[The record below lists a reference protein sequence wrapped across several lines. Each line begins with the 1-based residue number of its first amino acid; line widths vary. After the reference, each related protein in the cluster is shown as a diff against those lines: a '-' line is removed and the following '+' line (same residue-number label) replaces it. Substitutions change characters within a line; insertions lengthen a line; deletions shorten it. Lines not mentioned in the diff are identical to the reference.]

1 MKKKCFFLIL
11 FIFVNISKE
20 QINKEIWKKNS
31 EEIISQ
37 IQSLI
42 MLIKFSNYGF
52 YSKYSKY
59 FDLIEEGLNKI
70 KYLDSIEKQIEELE
84 KIIINFSSKI
94 KDIIP
99 EEHNKYINQLLNLFN
114 QIFNN
119 FSSNKEFIEKFI
131 TGNNQFIEEQKR
143 KVDNGYIK
151 REKANYDP
159 NEILNIK
166 NIEIIMFILI
176 LLFSFLLIFIGN
188 KMIQKLKLIDIV
200 QHINNKELIVKKY
213 NKKQNNLNEPLIDKL
228 YEMN

>member
-31 EEIISQ
+31 EELISQ

-114 QIFNN
+114 QIVNN

-131 TGNNQFIEEQKR
+131 TGNNQFIDEQK
-143 KVDNGYIK
+143 KKLDNGYIK

-159 NEILNIK
+159 DKILNIK
-166 NIEIIMFILI
+166 NIDVIMFILVLSISI
-176 LLFSFLLIFIGN
+176 LLILIG
-188 KMIQKLKLIDIV
+188 KRMIQKVKLI
-200 QHINNKELIVKKY
+200 L
-213 NKKQNNLNEPLIDKL
+213 
-228 YEMN
+228 

>member
-31 EEIISQ
+31 EELISQ

-176 LLFSFLLIFIGN
+176 LHLMISNIQ
-188 KMIQKLKLIDIV
+188 MEQIQKFFYQSLHLV
-200 QHINNKELIVKKY
+200 EL
-213 NKKQNNLNEPLIDKL
+213 
-228 YEMN
+228 

>member
-1 MKKKCFFLIL
+1 M
-11 FIFVNISKE
+11 
-20 QINKEIWKKNS
+20 
-31 EEIISQ
+31 
-37 IQSLI
+37 
-42 MLIKFSNYGF
+42 
-52 YSKYSKY
+52 
-59 FDLIEEGLNKI
+59 NKI

>member
-1 MKKKCFFLIL
+1 MKKCFFLIL
-11 FIFVNISKE
+11 LFFFNISKE
-20 QINKEIWKKNS
+20 QNITENWKKKT

-37 IQSLI
+37 IQSLL
-42 MLIKFSNYGF
+42 LIIQFTNYEL
-52 YSKYSKY
+52 YNKYSEY
-59 FDLIEEGLNKI
+59 FDLLNDGLNRI
-70 KYLDSIEKQIEELE
+70 KNVNSIEKQIEEL
-84 KIIINFSSKI
+84 KIIIVDFSSKI
-94 KDIIP
+94 KDKIP
-99 EEHNKYINQLLNLFN
+99 KEQNINLLLNLFN
-114 QIFNN
+114 EIIKNL
-119 FSSNKEFIEKFI
+119 SSNIEFIEKLI
-131 TGNNQFIEEQKR
+131 DRYNKYIEDEK
-143 KVDNGYIK
+143 KNVDNGYIK

>member
-31 EEIISQ
+31 EELISQ

-42 MLIKFSNYGF
+42 MLIKFSNYDF

-99 EEHNKYINQLLNLFN
+99 EEQNNYINQLLNLFN
-114 QIFNN
+114 QIVNN
-119 FSSNKEFIEKFI
+119 FSSNKEFI
-131 TGNNQFIEEQKR
+131 
-143 KVDNGYIK
+143 
-151 REKANYDP
+151 
-159 NEILNIK
+159 
-166 NIEIIMFILI
+166 
-176 LLFSFLLIFIGN
+176 
-188 KMIQKLKLIDIV
+188 
-200 QHINNKELIVKKY
+200 
-213 NKKQNNLNEPLIDKL
+213 
-228 YEMN
+228 

>member
-1 MKKKCFFLIL
+1 MKKCFFLIL
-11 FIFVNISKE
+11 LFFFNISKE

-31 EEIISQ
+31 EELISQ

-42 MLIKFSNYGF
+42 MLIKFSNYDF

-114 QIFNN
+114 QIFTN
-119 FSSNKEFIEKFI
+119 
-131 TGNNQFIEEQKR
+131 
-143 KVDNGYIK
+143 
-151 REKANYDP
+151 
-159 NEILNIK
+159 IL
-166 NIEIIMFILI
+166 
-176 LLFSFLLIFIGN
+176 
-188 KMIQKLKLIDIV
+188 
-200 QHINNKELIVKKY
+200 
-213 NKKQNNLNEPLIDKL
+213 
-228 YEMN
+228 